1 MYFKSPAVI
10 PRGFLFLKKTI
21 PLIDPEDISREADRQ
36 RKRDSRKKPARKRSR
51 RRKPGIPYS
60 PYGWTIYSRIYA
72 RSRWVFPFSF
82 ISGALCFIGLLVY
95 WIEVKSPYLLYAS
108 LGAGAVFVLQLVI
121 YMAGKILRYGTY
133 KNWTQKMG
141 FTVTGWERLDGSGH
155 FPEGSYWIEGV
166 TIEVV
171 LKKDHTESR
180 KAIADAMYILS
191 KKANGCFYSKDQVQV
206 GYAGDIRDKWRAGDL
221 KATGSAD
228 GIVMGV
234 IYDTISRY
242 LYSIHK
248 KYNSID
254 RVIISYNGK
263 AYNVKPEESMMAP

>member
-1 MYFKSPAVI
+1 M
-10 PRGFLFLKKTI
+10 
-21 PLIDPEDISREADRQ
+21 IDPEDISREADRQ
-36 RKRDSRKKPARKRSR
+36 RKRDSRKKPTRKRRIKS
-51 RRKPGIPYS
+51 GVPYS
-60 PYGWTIYSRIYA
+60 PYSWTIYSRIYA

-108 LGAGAVFVLQLVI
+108 LCVCAVFVIQLII
-121 YMAGKILRYGTY
+121 YIAGKGLRYNTY
-133 KNWTQKMG
+133 KNWTKKMG
-141 FTVTGWERLDGSGH
+141 FMVSGWERLDGSGH
-155 FPEGSYWIEGV
+155 FPEGTYWIEGV

-171 LKKDHTESR
+171 LKKEHTESR
-180 KAIADAMYILS
+180 KAVADIMYILS
-191 KKANGCFYSKDQVQV
+191 KKANGCFYSKDQVQL
-206 GYAGDIRDKWRAGDL
+206 GYVGDIRDKWRAGDL

-228 GIVMGV
+228 GTVMGV
-234 IYDTISRY
+234 IYDIISRY

-263 AYNVKPEESMMAP
+263 AYKVKPEESISTV